1 MNVSKLFLGN
11 PLPSQDARGEKA
23 LGFIEMVRAVTRL
36 PDRKLCV
43 HLPDSCGHSSA
54 PPMHVLDST
63 ASLVL
68 PGLRTPIKNGA
79 SGLANQAQ
87 TPPPSVGGGRPSSKP
102 ATVSLTLNH
111 PQTQHLPP
119 TRRSPL
125 HLLSS
130 PLVTRSLSIVHVS
143 PPRSARSDD
152 ITHTESSFNP
162 RLCAKNPA
170 CSASRLFPSISCD
183 LGLMPLSLS

>member
-23 LGFIEMVRAVTRL
+23 LGFIEMVQAESLGCLIESSVYTCLTPVVT
-36 PDRKLCV
+36 PA
-43 HLPDSCGHSSA
+43 P

-87 TPPPSVGGGRPSSKP
+87 TPPPSVRGGCPSSKP

-125 HLLSS
+125 HPPLLSS
-130 PLVTRSLSIVHVS
+130 RHPQPFRCPCVTSTKRSL
-143 PPRSARSDD
+143 R
-152 ITHTESSFNP
+152 
-162 RLCAKNPA
+162 
-170 CSASRLFPSISCD
+170 
-183 LGLMPLSLS
+183 